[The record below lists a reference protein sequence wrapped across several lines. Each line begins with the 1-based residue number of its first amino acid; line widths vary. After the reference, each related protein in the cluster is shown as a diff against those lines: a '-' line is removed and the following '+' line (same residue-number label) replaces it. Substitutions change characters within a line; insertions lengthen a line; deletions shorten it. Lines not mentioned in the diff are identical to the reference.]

1 MSQPRY
7 AQGLSPDGRVCFVI
21 FDETG
26 KQTRRYCF
34 SEGRAQE
41 MVEQMRA
48 ASVAVAPAKP
58 PAKLPAALPAR
69 APRVEVAPAE
79 DVYDPEEEQIRRVR
93 LALYEK
99 FVKEGYS
106 KYKPISVK
114 GRTYG
119 PGQALTPEDAKQL
132 AFQMAGR
139 RRGSRFLYE
148 GTNEPTLESR
158 VRAYEKLGSEDA
170 AEKRQRYEQM
180 LAVGRK
186 SGAYRITHE
195 REFGIGGP
203 LVWKIQ
209 PGDLA
214 FRSREE
220 AERVLAR
227 LLRA

>member
-1 MSQPRY
+1 MAQPRY
-7 AQGLSPDGRVCFVI
+7 AQGRSPEGRACFVI

-48 ASVAVAPAKP
+48 ASGKAAPVIPTPAKAP
-58 PAKLPAALPAR
+58 SAR
-69 APRVEVAPAE
+69 AAPVE
-79 DVYDPEEEQIRRVR
+79 DIYDPEEEQIRRIR
-93 LALYEK
+93 LALFEK
-99 FVKEGYS
+99 FVTEGYS

-148 GTNEPTLESR
+148 GSNEPTIESR
-158 VRAYEKLGSEDA
+158 VRSYEKLGSEDA

-195 REFGIGGP
+195 REFVTSGP

-209 PGDLA
+209 PGELVY
-214 FRSREE
+214 RSRED
-220 AERVLAR
+220 AERALAR
-227 LLRA
+227 LTRA